1 MYTPH
6 GQVTPEA
13 VMRSERKGWKEKTRT
28 GENMMREMKD
38 EEEVERRGGN
48 KIKLKLNTKAK
59 PIVSLTG

>member
-1 MYTPH
+1 ME
-6 GQVTPEA
+6 GKNEDRGKQV
-13 VMRSERKGWKEKTRT
+13 VMI
-28 GENMMREMKD
+28 EMKD